1 MEKWTIKQ
9 AKKAYF
15 ESINNATASFAP
27 GRIEFLGNHLDY
39 NGGVVLGTAINAG
52 IYGIAQPTK
61 DLTFHLFSESFEGGD
76 ISGMINNLQKQ
87 TGKKSWGNYCLGVLR
102 VLQDKGLAPEH
113 GFSLILST
121 DLPMSAGLSSSA
133 AVELTTA
140 QCLLQLANKK
150 VSKNELVNIC
160 RLAENEWVGLPCGI
174 LDQGTSTFGQS
185 DQIVRIDCASEI
197 FSTLPLPSGTSF
209 WIFDTGIKHDLVDSL
224 YGTRNQECMDALSLL
239 KKNDSSLECLANC
252 SVALLEQTEMPENL
266 KNRARHV
273 VEEQKRVNQ
282 FIEGLKSGKEVNEL
296 GALLNASHKS
306 SSNLFENSLPQLD
319 YLVDLLSNTEEV
331 HGARLTGGGFGGAVL
346 AWTTNK
352 FSEKHATSI
361 AQTYEKNW
369 QYFPGFHSF
378 LPSNG
383 ACYYNPL
390 DKRFIP

>member
-1 MEKWTIKQ
+1 MLKKILITGGCGFVGSNICLSLNKLAFKVYSLDSLVRKGSLYNFQ
-9 AKKAYF
+9 LLKKAGIKNF
-15 ESINNATASFAP
+15 K
-27 GRIEFLGNHLDY
+27 LDIFDY
-39 NGGVVLGTAINAG
+39 KKISKL
-52 IYGIAQPTK
+52 PK
-61 DLTFHLFSESFEGGD
+61 FDLVIDCCAE
-76 ISGMINNLQKQ
+76 
-87 TGKKSWGNYCLGVLR
+87 
-102 VLQDKGLAPEH
+102 
-113 GFSLILST
+113 
-121 DLPMSAGLSSSA
+121 A
-133 AVELTTA
+133 AVE
-140 QCLLQLANKK
+140 

-197 FSTLPLPSGTSF
+197 FSTLPLPSSTSF

-296 GALLNASHKS
+296 GALLNASHTS